1 LQNKGLALKYKKIGK
16 GVKIL
21 LNISFFITIFSSI
34 VWIFFCSSKI
44 SSQTFSQVNSIDT
57 LYQSI
62 AIYTLPL
69 LTIWGIF
76 ALIKLF
82 YNQKQLSEQ
91 FYILL
96 KHLKNGSENDAN
108 TSSSKEI
115 SNEVALQEFSILLSD
130 TNEILSDIIKRSNS
144 VSTAQ
149 LEHLWNRTSEG
160 ERWLL
165 AKTFIEI
172 NNFQSDFAKNLTQK
186 AQKNTLLKGS
196 ILEFGQRYKDL
207 HSIINIF
214 DKQKLFYNMVEYG
227 PLGKVYNI
235 LTPVIDSLYNKNTVV
250 KETPIKEPAPIQK
263 TILEEQT
270 TFPSFL
276 SKPSEEIVAEIEET
290 SKIDEKEQTIAEG
303 LQAIRDE
310 LIPNKEEKE
319 FTPAPSIISFSHTQA
334 ALRNIKQQN
343 TKKAIE
349 TPKTQPKQNI
359 ISLEELEKEINASPD
374 NNYNEL
380 AYPFGAWKN
389 EE

>member
-1 LQNKGLALKYKKIGK
+1 M
-16 GVKIL
+16 

-34 VWIFFCSSKI
+34 VWVFFCSSKV
-44 SSQTFSQVNSIDT
+44 SSQSFSQANSIDA

-91 FYILL
+91 FYIIL
-96 KHLKNGSENDAN
+96 KQLKNLSGDTTA
-108 TSSSKEI
+108 SSKEI
-115 SNEVALQEFSILLSD
+115 SNEIALQEFTMLLSD

-186 AQKNTLLKGS
+186 AQKNNLLKGS

-207 HSIINIF
+207 HSLINVF

-235 LTPVIDSLYNKNTVV
+235 LTPVIDSLYNKATQT
-250 KETPIKEPAPIQK
+250 KEQKTIIEPAPIQK
-263 TILEEQT
+263 TIIEEQT
-270 TFPSFL
+270 SFPSFL
-276 SKPSEEIVAEIEET
+276 SKEADTTITDIEEEK
-290 SKIDEKEQTIAEG
+290 SIENKIEPSEKEQTISEG
-303 LQAIRDE
+303 LRAIKEE
-310 LIPNKEEKE
+310 LTADNEEKE

-334 ALRNIKQQN
+334 ALRNIKQQSN
-343 TKKAIE
+343 KKISDA
-349 TPKTQPKQNI
+349 PKAQPKQNI

>member
-1 LQNKGLALKYKKIGK
+1 M
-16 GVKIL
+16 
-21 LNISFFITIFSSI
+21 LNISFFITIFSSV
-34 VWIFFCSSKI
+34 VWVFFCSSKTH
-44 SSQTFSQVNSIDT
+44 SQINDIEA

-91 FYILL
+91 FYIIL
-96 KHLKNGSENDAN
+96 KQLKNSSDNNKG
-108 TSSSKEI
+108 SSKEI
-115 SNEVALQEFSILLSD
+115 SNELALEEFTMLLSD

-207 HSIINIF
+207 HSLINVF

-235 LTPVIDSLYNKNTVV
+235 LTPVIDSLYNKNNTE
-250 KETPIKEPAPIQK
+250 KETKIIEPTPMQK
-263 TILEEQT
+263 TIIEEQT
-270 TFPSFL
+270 SFPSFL
-276 SKPSEEIVAEIEET
+276 SKNTDDYSPEDIKTNEPTNEIED
-290 SKIDEKEQTIAEG
+290 KKQTIAQG
-303 LQAIRDE
+303 LQAIKEE

-343 TKKAIE
+343 TKKTIE
-349 TPKTQPKQNI
+349 APKAQPKQNI
-359 ISLEELEKEINASPD
+359 ISLEELEKEINASPE

>member
-1 LQNKGLALKYKKIGK
+1 M
-16 GVKIL
+16 

-34 VWIFFCSSKI
+34 VWVFFCSSKI
-44 SSQTFSQVNSIDT
+44 NSNVFSQPNSIDA

-91 FYILL
+91 FYVIL
-96 KHLKNGSENDAN
+96 KTLKNTSEN
-108 TSSSKEI
+108 TTSSKEI

-144 VSTAQ
+144 VSTSQ

-172 NNFQSDFAKNLTQK
+172 NNFQTDFIKSLSQK
-186 AQKNTLLKGS
+186 AQKNNLLKGS

-207 HSIINIF
+207 HSLINIF
-214 DKQKLFYNMVEYG
+214 DKQKLFYNMIEYG
-227 PLGKVYNI
+227 PLGKVYNL
-235 LTPVIDSLYNKNTVV
+235 LTPVIDSLYNQKA
-250 KETPIKEPAPIQK
+250 ETPKAISTEKPIIQK
-263 TILEEQT
+263 TIIEEQT
-270 TFPSFL
+270 AFPSFL
-276 SKPSEEIVAEIEET
+276 TQNDEEKTQEITQTTED
-290 SKIDEKEQTIAEG
+290 IEKKQIISEG
-303 LQAIRDE
+303 LQAIKDE
-310 LIPNKEEKE
+310 LEQPKDEQE

-343 TKKAIE
+343 T
-349 TPKTQPKQNI
+349 PKTPEAPKVQAKSNI
-359 ISLEELEKEINASPD
+359 ISLEELEKEINSSPE
-374 NNYNEL
+374 NNYDEL

>member
-1 LQNKGLALKYKKIGK
+1 M
-16 GVKIL
+16 

-34 VWIFFCSSKI
+34 VWVFFCSAKI
-44 SSQTFSQVNSIDT
+44 DTTTFSQPNSADA

-91 FYILL
+91 FYVIL
-96 KHLKNGSENDAN
+96 KVLKNTSEN
-108 TSSSKEI
+108 TTSSKEI

-144 VSTAQ
+144 VSTSQ

-172 NNFQSDFAKNLTQK
+172 NNFQADFIKNLTSK
-186 AQKNTLLKGS
+186 AQKNNLLKGS

-207 HSIINIF
+207 HSLINIF
-214 DKQKLFYNMVEYG
+214 DKQKLFYNMIEYG
-227 PLGKVYNI
+227 PLGKVYNL
-235 LTPVIDSLYNKNTVV
+235 LTPVIDSLYTQKPEQNKIVTTEKPVV
-250 KETPIKEPAPIQK
+250 QK
-263 TILEEQT
+263 TIIEEQNA
-270 TFPSFL
+270 FPSFL
-276 SKPSEEIVAEIEET
+276 SQNNEEKPQEITPVKEEG
-290 SKIDEKEQTIAEG
+290 KKEQIISEG
-303 LQAIRDE
+303 LQAIKEE
-310 LIPNKEEKE
+310 LTSTKDEKE

-343 TKKAIE
+343 TKKVSEA
-349 TPKTQPKQNI
+349 PKVQAKQNI
-359 ISLEELEKEINASPD
+359 ISIEELEKEINSSPE
-374 NNYNEL
+374 NNYDEL

>member
-1 LQNKGLALKYKKIGK
+1 M
-16 GVKIL
+16 

-34 VWIFFCSSKI
+34 VWVFFCSSKV
-44 SSQTFSQVNSIDT
+44 SSQAFSQANSVEA

-82 YNQKQLSEQ
+82 YNQKQLTEQ

-96 KHLKNGSENDAN
+96 KHLKNGSENGAN

-276 SKPSEEIVAEIEET
+276 SKPSEEIVAEVEET

>member
-1 LQNKGLALKYKKIGK
+1 M
-16 GVKIL
+16 
-21 LNISFFITIFSSI
+21 LNISFFITIFSSV
-34 VWIFFCSSKI
+34 VWVFFCSSKTH
-44 SSQTFSQVNSIDT
+44 SQTNDIEA

-91 FYILL
+91 FYIIL
-96 KHLKNGSENDAN
+96 KQLKNSSDNNNG
-108 TSSSKEI
+108 SSKEI
-115 SNEVALQEFSILLSD
+115 SNELALEEFTMLLSD

-207 HSIINIF
+207 HSLINVF

-235 LTPVIDSLYNKNTVV
+235 LTPVIDSLYNKNNTE
-250 KETPIKEPAPIQK
+250 KETKITEPVPMQK
-263 TILEEQT
+263 TIIEEQAS
-270 TFPSFL
+270 FPSFL
-276 SKPSEEIVAEIEET
+276 SKNTEDYTSEDIKAKEPTTEIED
-290 SKIDEKEQTIAEG
+290 KKQTIAQG
-303 LQAIRDE
+303 LQAIKEE
-310 LIPNKEEKE
+310 LIPTKEEKE

-343 TKKAIE
+343 TKKTTEA
-349 TPKTQPKQNI
+349 PKVQPKQNI
-359 ISLEELEKEINASPD
+359 ISIEELEKEINASPE

>member
-1 LQNKGLALKYKKIGK
+1 M
-16 GVKIL
+16 

-34 VWIFFCSSKI
+34 VWVFFCSSKV
-44 SSQTFSQVNSIDT
+44 SSQSFSQANSIDA

-91 FYILL
+91 FYIIL
-96 KHLKNGSENDAN
+96 KQLKNLSGDNA
-108 TSSSKEI
+108 TSSKEI
-115 SNEVALQEFSILLSD
+115 SNEIALQEFTMLLSD

-207 HSIINIF
+207 HSLINVF

-235 LTPVIDSLYNKNTVV
+235 LTPVIDTLYNKNTQI
-250 KETPIKEPAPIQK
+250 KEQKTIIEPAPIQK
-263 TILEEQT
+263 TIIEEQT
-270 TFPSFL
+270 SFPSFL
-276 SKPSEEIVAEIEET
+276 SKESDKNIDEIYEEKPIEH
-290 SKIDEKEQTIAEG
+290 KIESSEKEQTISEG
-303 LQAIRDE
+303 LRAIKKE
-310 LIPNKEEKE
+310 LTSNNEEKE

-334 ALRNIKQQN
+334 ALRNIKQQSN
-343 TKKAIE
+343 KKIPD
-349 TPKTQPKQNI
+349 TPKVQPKQNI

>member
-1 LQNKGLALKYKKIGK
+1 MSFPYFGK
-16 GVKIL
+16 SL
-21 LNISFFITIFSSI
+21 
-34 VWIFFCSSKI
+34 
-44 SSQTFSQVNSIDT
+44 
-57 LYQSI
+57 
-62 AIYTLPL
+62 
-69 LTIWGIF
+69 
-76 ALIKLF
+76 
-82 YNQKQLSEQ
+82 
-91 FYILL
+91 
-96 KHLKNGSENDAN
+96 
-108 TSSSKEI
+108 EI
-115 SNEVALQEFSILLSD
+115 SNEIALQEFSILLSD

-144 VSTAQ
+144 VSSAQ

-207 HSIINIF
+207 HSLINVF

-235 LTPVIDSLYNKNTVV
+235 LAPVIDSLYSKNTT
-250 KETPIKEPAPIQK
+250 TPENNIKEIASVQK
-263 TILEEQT
+263 TLIEEQT
-270 TFPSFL
+270 SFPSFL
-276 SKPSEEIVAEIEET
+276 SKTTDDVNSEIEEKET
-290 SKIDEKEQTIAEG
+290 INLDTKEQTIADG
-303 LQAIRDE
+303 LQAIKEE
-310 LIPNKEEKE
+310 LLPNKEDDN

-334 ALRNIKQQN
+334 ALRSIKQQN
-343 TKKAIE
+343 NVKPIE
-349 TPKTQPKQNI
+349 APKVQARQNI
-359 ISLEELEKEINASPD
+359 ISLEELEKEINSSPE